1 MIRADIDIELVLQG
15 PFLTKSSAPGDWG
28 LDQVVARDGSG
39 TPIIPATLI
48 TGKLRQ
54 SWEEMADLL
63 QVRHESSP
71 LVPAFEDIGD
81 LLGRPRDGK
90 TWDARRKR
98 LQLEDFKLQN
108 PDFTDDIRYRIRL
121 DPERGAVEE
130 RAQLMLESPFASGQ
144 RLIFAGKGHFLCRDP
159 KEAQTIAEQI
169 ETGLQW
175 ITQMGALRGIGF
187 GRLVDVTVKAP
198 DVTKSTADLP
208 LDTEAF
214 DLLLK
219 PQSPFCVDASTPSD
233 NTFKSAE
240 VISGATMLGCLAR
253 MLETMSDNGR
263 TQQDDYTQL
272 RRHFSRL
279 RVQHA
284 FPAREC
290 MKRPVVMPLSLVQAG
305 GKTYDIALAPGPCL
319 IDGEAPRFMVDW
331 KDDGPGEQFG
341 WPRLRRE
348 LRVRTAIDSDRLRAE
363 DEKLF
368 SYDLVIPGN
377 VCWLSS
383 VRLDEVP
390 EQDRADVSRQLQSLL
405 SLGLLGLG
413 KTKAVADTTLLPSGK
428 LRPAMAVDR
437 TGTGLGEDRLICLTL
452 QTDALLCSPQNLDET
467 AGAEELTEAYRETWE
482 ALTPALSLKRFFVR
496 QRLAGGEYLARRF
509 GREGGG
515 YCPWLLTTAGS
526 VFVFKVTDWPRAK
539 KDLQQ
544 WLRRGLPIA
553 GPVKTAY
560 GIQGDPEDHWRYC
573 PYVPANGYGEIAVNL
588 EVHERW
594 RPENTEPV
602 HPVEEVSP

>member
-28 LDQVVARDGSG
+28 LDEVIARDGSG

-71 LVPAFEDIGD
+71 LVPEPTDIGD
-81 LLGRPRDGK
+81 LLGRPSDGK
-90 TWDARRKR
+90 TWDAHRKR

-108 PDFTDDIRYRIRL
+108 QDVTDDIRYRIRL

-144 RLIFAGKGHFLCRDP
+144 RLIFAGNARFLCRDEQ
-159 KEAQTIAEQI
+159 EAKNITDQI
-169 ETGLQW
+169 ETGLKW
-175 ITQMGALRGIGF
+175 TTQMGALRGIGF

-198 DVTKSTADLP
+198 AVTKPSADLP
-208 LDTEAF
+208 LDSVAF
-214 DLLLK
+214 DLVLK

-240 VISGATMLGCLAR
+240 VISGATILGCLAR
-253 MLETMSDNGR
+253 MLETMSDNDQ
-263 TQQDDYTQL
+263 TQQDDYMQL
-272 RRHFSRL
+272 RHHFSRL

-305 GKTYDIALAPGPCL
+305 GKTYDIALEPGPCL

-331 KDDGPGEQFG
+331 KDEGPREQFG
-341 WPRLRRE
+341 WPRLQRE
-348 LRVRTAIDSDRLRAE
+348 LRVRTAIDSERLRAE

-368 SYDLVIPGN
+368 SYELIEPDDT
-377 VCWLSS
+377 CWLS
-383 VRLDEVP
+383 RLSLDDVP
-390 EQDRADVSRQLQSLL
+390 EEDRARVNRQLQSLL
-405 SLGLLGLG
+405 SLGLPGLG
-413 KTKAVADTTLLPSGK
+413 KTKAVAHTILLPSGK

-437 TGTGLGEDRLICLTL
+437 TGAGLGEDRLICLTL

-482 ALTPALSLKRFFVR
+482 ALTPALSLERFFAR

-509 GREGGG
+509 GRGGG
-515 YCPWLLTTAGS
+515 KYYPWLLTTSGS
-526 VFVFKVTDWPRAK
+526 VFVFKVTNWPRAK
-539 KDLQQ
+539 KDLHQ
-544 WLRRGLPIA
+544 WLRCGLPIA
-553 GPVKTAY
+553 GHLKTAY
-560 GIQGDPEDHWRYC
+560 GIQGDPWDHWRYC

-588 EVHERW
+588 DVHERW

-602 HPVEEVSP
+602 HPVEETTP